1 MEHGE
6 SSERQTNNEER
17 VDAGKMREN
26 AAALSEM
33 QEHRARRHGSSR
45 DRCPYL
51 RCDMIFLR
59 GGAVW

>member
-26 AAALSEM
+26 AAALSDNAGAPGP
-33 QEHRARRHGSSR
+33 QARKQSR
-45 DRCPYL
+45 PL
-51 RCDMIFLR
+51 PLPSL
-59 GGAVW
+59 